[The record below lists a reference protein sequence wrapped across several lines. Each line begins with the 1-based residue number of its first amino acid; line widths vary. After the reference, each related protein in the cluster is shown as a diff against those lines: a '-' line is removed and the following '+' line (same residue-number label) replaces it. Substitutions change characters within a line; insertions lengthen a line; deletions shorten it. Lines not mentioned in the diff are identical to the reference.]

1 MRCYK
6 IVVGG
11 KTLFELNDK
20 NPIAPRIRYQIQS
33 FADNQGL
40 AFIDVFNV
48 EFSRFS
54 GGAKALLDKEIEFH
68 AWIEATPM
76 NKLLGY
82 KKELNTLIYK
92 GYIINVIPN
101 YNFGE
106 STCITLA
113 LNQSPGS
120 KKQDKK
126 EVKKEK
132 IVFSVKKGQ
141 VVAHEAQRV
150 LRKLYPN
157 LSIDIAKMQ
166 EMTILSLI
174 AKTNLNQTISKV
186 DDLIAVLNNM
196 KFGKDNKNYLQIYR
210 NNTQKITIALNDFSK
225 TDIPLAYDF
234 SISAYDLLEQPQYI
248 DYQTIQLSVRPSGK
262 YQITKTLRIPQ
273 TIAFNVS
280 AISTRVPYYSE
291 ANGDYSNK
299 LFFSGNFLIKEIWHI
314 GDTHNIQA
322 QQWATNIK
330 AVSLNNTQL

>member
-1 MRCYK
+1 
-6 IVVGG
+6 
-11 KTLFELNDK
+11 
-20 NPIAPRIRYQIQS
+20 
-33 FADNQGL
+33 
-40 AFIDVFNV
+40 
-48 EFSRFS
+48 
-54 GGAKALLDKEIEFH
+54 
-68 AWIEATPM
+68 
-76 NKLLGY
+76 
-82 KKELNTLIYK
+82 
-92 GYIINVIPN
+92 
-101 YNFGE
+101 
-106 STCITLA
+106 
-113 LNQSPGS
+113 
-120 KKQDKK
+120 
-126 EVKKEK
+126 
-132 IVFSVKKGQ
+132 
-141 VVAHEAQRV
+141 
-150 LRKLYPN
+150 
-157 LSIDIAKMQ
+157 
-166 EMTILSLI
+166 
-174 AKTNLNQTISKV
+174 
-186 DDLIAVLNNM
+186 M

-330 AVSLNNTQL
+330 AVALNNTQL